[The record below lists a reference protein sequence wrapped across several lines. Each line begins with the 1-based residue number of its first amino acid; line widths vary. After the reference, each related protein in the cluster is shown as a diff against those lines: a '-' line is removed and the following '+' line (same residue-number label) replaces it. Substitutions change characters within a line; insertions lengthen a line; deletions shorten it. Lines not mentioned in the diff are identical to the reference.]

1 MAEQILNVPQSLVQR
16 LADFM
21 LHFHPKNPMNEA
33 LQEIL
38 EEGPEPG
45 KVECVG
51 FEMVCLERGQIWDR
65 RLASN
70 YDRARDMRG
79 DLLKKGYEVQMF
91 GLIRAPKGSVLGRPE
106 PTKKD
111 IQNGVTY

>member
-1 MAEQILNVPQSLVQR
+1 MAEQILNVPESLVR
-16 LADFM
+16 RMAEFM
-21 LHFHPKNPMNEA
+21 LHFHPKNPMNDA

-51 FEMVCLERGQIWDR
+51 FELVCLERNQIWDR

-70 YDRARDMRG
+70 YDRARDVRK
-79 DLLKKGYEVQMF
+79 DLLKKGYEVLLF
-91 GLIRAPKGSVLGRPE
+91 GLVRAPKGSVLGRPE

-111 IQNGVTY
+111 VQNGITY